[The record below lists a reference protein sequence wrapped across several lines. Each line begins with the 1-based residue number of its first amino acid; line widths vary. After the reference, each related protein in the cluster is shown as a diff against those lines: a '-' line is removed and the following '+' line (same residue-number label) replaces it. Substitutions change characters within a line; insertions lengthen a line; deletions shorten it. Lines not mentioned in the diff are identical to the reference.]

1 MTNSLFKF
9 FTFAGGISLRTELPA
24 FSFEKNEVSA
34 FSKSSPCGTSPFP
47 EMALDLLDP
56 VD

>member
-1 MTNSLFKF
+1 MTNPLFKF
-9 FTFAGGISLRTELPA
+9 FIFAGGISLRTELPA
-24 FSFEKNEVSA
+24 FSFEKNEVAA

-47 EMALDLLDP
+47 EMALDFLDP